1 VSSGLIGL
9 VATSTAAGVVGLAW
23 LLSKLVRAVI
33 GGASDLAEVLPAR
46 TLVSPHVPPRR
57 SDDVKYF
64 RQAKVEQGEGRVG
77 EQASPG
83 PGPQAGIEAGSAA
96 YRHVGEEVAA
106 VLTAAED
113 AAAQIREAA
122 IREAEQT
129 RLAADEQAAATLAE
143 AHARRAEADSYSRE
157 TRAAADAYVDETR
170 RITHEEAA
178 RSVSEAEE
186 QARLIRAEAEQ
197 KASDLEAEASRGR
210 DALTK
215 SAEAI
220 ETRLESVLT
229 TFGRVTAELEEL
241 LPAERRSR
249 AGEPE
254 PPANERLDDAF
265 EPAWSRGQ
273 PSSQTDW

>member
-9 VATSTAAGVVGLAW
+9 VATSTAAGVIGLAW
-23 LLSKLVRAVI
+23 LLSKLVRTVV
-33 GGASDLAEVLPAR
+33 GGTSDREPPAELPA
-46 TLVSPHVPPRR
+46 TLVAPHIPPRR
-57 SDDVKYF
+57 SVDVKYF
-64 RQAKVEQGEGRVG
+64 RHAKVEPSEGRVG

-83 PGPQAGIEAGSAA
+83 PGPEAGSEAGSAA

-122 IREAEQT
+122 LRDAEQT
-129 RLAADEQAAATLAE
+129 RRAADEQAAAMLAE
-143 AHARRAEADSYSRE
+143 AQARRAEADSYGLE
-157 TRAAADAYVDETR
+157 TRAAADAYVEETR
-170 RITHEEAA
+170 RAAGEEAA
-178 RSVSEAEE
+178 RRVSEAEE

-197 KASDLEAEASRGR
+197 KASDLEAEATRGR

-215 SAEAI
+215 SAEAM

-249 AGEPE
+249 AGDSEP
-254 PPANERLDDAF
+254 ADERRDDAL
-265 EPAWSRGQ
+265 EPAWPRGQ